1 MVETIVPVVHGTRS
15 WLISL
20 ALFAAGATG
29 SAALLGLLLGAAL
42 PGGGRTAVA
51 AVALFALVAA
61 AGEVGLVRL
70 PLPQLR
76 RQVPERW
83 RERYPQ
89 PLAALLYGL
98 GLGVGFATYLPVATL
113 IVVAVAVTALLGPAA
128 GAIVLGAFGLGRG
141 LALAAATGRVR
152 SIEQATGRLEQMA
165 RIGGRRRLRRLNGLA
180 LAALSVLLA
189 LGVDTAVARAATQL
203 DLGPDPVADPSAAPN
218 VLAFDRINPDGSL
231 TGVVR
236 IGGVLTDLP
245 GNHPDA
251 DGTRLVVDTGPAF
264 EIIDSTTMAVLQ
276 TLPLV
281 GTEPALSGDWLVYRH
296 AQTSGRQIVLYNLT
310 TNVSK
315 VIATTPFA
323 ADLGAPDISYP
334 RVTYH
339 RTGSERSSVMMYRI
353 DTSASVRLVSSV
365 RYTYSNPSI
374 AGTLIV
380 YVRQTLLGMQLYR
393 LNLATGGEA
402 QLFAIKKSG
411 GRFMWT
417 TGITGWTFFFTM
429 YDNNGGSWI
438 FRSS

>member
-1 MVETIVPVVHGTRS
+1 MVETILPVVHGTRN
-15 WLISL
+15 WLTSI

-42 PGGGRTAVA
+42 PDGGRTAAA
-51 AVALFALVAA
+51 AVALFAFLAA
-61 AGEVGLVRL
+61 AGELGLVRM

-89 PLAALLYGL
+89 PLAALMYGL

-113 IVVAVAVTALLGPAA
+113 IVVAVAVTALLGPVA
-128 GAIVLGAFGLGRG
+128 GAVVLGAFGLGRG
-141 LALAAATGRVR
+141 LALAVATGRVR
-152 SIEQATGRLEQMA
+152 SVEQATGRVEKME
-165 RIGGRRRLRRLNGLA
+165 RIGGRRRLRVLNGLA

-203 DLGPDPVADPSAAPN
+203 ALGPDPVADPSAAPN
-218 VLAFDRINPDGSL
+218 LLAFDRVNSDGSL

-236 IGGVLTDLP
+236 IGGVFTDLP
-245 GNHPDA
+245 GITPDV
-251 DGTRLVVDTGPAF
+251 DGTRIAVDTGPAF
-264 EIIDSTTMAVLQ
+264 EIIDSTTMTVLQ

-296 AQTSGRQIVLYNLT
+296 AQTSGRQIILYNLT

-315 VIATTPFA
+315 IIATTPFA
-323 ADLGAPDISYP
+323 TDLGAPDISYP
-334 RVTYH
+334 LVTYH
-339 RTGSERSSVMMYRI
+339 RTGSQSSSVMMYRI
-353 DTSASVRLVSSV
+353 DTGTTVTLASSV

-374 AGTLIV
+374 SGSVVV

-393 LNLATGGEA
+393 LNLATGSVA
-402 QLFAIKKSG
+402 QLYAIAKSG
-411 GRFMWT
+411 GQFLWT
-417 TGITGWTFFFTM
+417 TGITGWTFYFTL
-429 YDNNGGSWI
+429 YNSSGGSWI
-438 FRSS
+438 YRS